1 MKAEPKNILII
12 KWGALGDMVI
22 STGAIRSVKET
33 FPNARVVLLSNGLMR
48 QIAPAGSIVDE
59 LIVYDEKKYHGLK
72 SITHLLRLILHLRG
86 YKFDLAINLRW
97 HSDRCAM
104 IAYLSGAKE
113 RVSSGPHNMMRLYT
127 TKVPFPQGRYH
138 EVHRNLDIVKAVGVK
153 VSDETPYTYVTDEDE
168 KFAQGFFIENNLKK
182 EKTVCIHPGASKPV
196 RAWLPERFREI
207 AIRLVENYDVN
218 VIVTWSGKEKEL
230 AEYVVSAN
238 PQKIFSAPQTKTIGE
253 LAALIKNSSMCLT
266 NCTGPMNVA
275 IAVQTPTCAILGSS
289 DPTDWG
295 PYGEIHRTIK
305 SPLVLESY
313 TDEQEGKAMQAVS
326 IEQVWNVVSKR
337 WKELKAHPNP
347 SQREGLFKFGRGISE

>member
-1 MKAEPKNILII
+1 MLKNPKNILII

-33 FPNARVVLLSNGLMR
+33 YPNARLVLLSNSLMK
-48 QIAPAGSIVDE
+48 QIAPGGSIVDE
-59 LIVYDEKKYHGLK
+59 LIVYDEKKYHGVK
-72 SITHLLRLILHLRG
+72 AFTHLLRLILYLRK

-138 EVHRNLDIVKAVGVK
+138 EVHRNLDIVKAVGIKVK
-153 VSDETPYTYVTDEDE
+153 DENPFTFISKADES
-168 KFAQGFFIENNLKK
+168 FAQEFFRKNSFSKENI
-182 EKTVCIHPGASKPV
+182 VCIHPGASKPI

-207 AIRLVENYDVN
+207 AKLLTEKFGVN

-230 AEYVVSAN
+230 ADYVASVN
-238 PQKIFSAPQTKTIGE
+238 PEKIFVAPHTKSIGE
-253 LAALIKNSSMCLT
+253 LAALIRASKMCLT

-275 IAVQTPTCAILGSS
+275 VAVQAPTCAILGSS

-313 TDEQEGKAMQAVS
+313 TDEQEGEAMQAVTV
-326 IEQVWNVVSKR
+326 EQVWNVVNKR
-337 WKELKAHPNP
+337 MKELM
-347 SQREGLFKFGRGISE
+347 

>member
-1 MKAEPKNILII
+1 MKSVPKNILII

-22 STGAIRSVKET
+22 STSAIRSVKET
-33 FPNARVVLLSNGLMR
+33 FPNSHVVLLSNSLMQ
-48 QIAPAGSIVDE
+48 QIAPTGSIVDE
-59 LIVYDEKKYHGLK
+59 LIVYDEKKYHSIK
-72 SITHLLRLILHLRG
+72 AITHLLRLILHLRK

-104 IAYLSGAKE
+104 IAYLSCAKE
-113 RVSSGPHNMMRLYT
+113 RVSSGPHNMMGLYT

-153 VSDETPYTYVTDEDE
+153 VNDETPYTFISTEDE
-168 KFAQGFFIENNLKK
+168 KFALGFFTQYNLKK
-182 EKTVCIHPGASKPV
+182 ENTICIHPGASKPV
-196 RAWLPERFREI
+196 RAWLPERYREI
-207 AIRLVENYDVN
+207 AKMLVEQYDVN

-230 AEYVVSAN
+230 AEYVASIN
-238 PQKIFSAPQTKTIGE
+238 PQKIFLAPQTKTIGE
-253 LAALIKNSSMCLT
+253 LAALIQNSKMCLT

-275 IAVQTPTCAILGSS
+275 VAVRTPTCAILGSS

-313 TDEQEGKAMQAVS
+313 TDEREGEAMQAVS
-326 IEQVWNVVSKR
+326 IEQVWDVVSKR
-337 WKELKAHPNP
+337 WRELSAEK
-347 SQREGLFKFGRGISE
+347 

>member
-1 MKAEPKNILII
+1 MPVNPKSILII

-33 FPNARVVLLSNGLMR
+33 YPNARVVLLSNSLMM
-48 QIAPAGSIVDE
+48 QIAPGGSIVDE
-59 LIVYDEKKYHGLK
+59 LIVYDEKKYHGVK
-72 SITHLLRLILHLRG
+72 AVTHLLRLILHLRK

-138 EVHRNLDIVKAVGVK
+138 EIHRNLDIVKAVGIKVK
-153 VSDETPYTYVTDEDE
+153 DETPYTFISKADES
-168 KFAQGFFIENNLKK
+168 FAQEFFIKNNLSK
-182 EKTVCIHPGASKPV
+182 EKTVCIHPGASKPIK
-196 RAWLPERFREI
+196 AWLPERFRE
-207 AIRLVENYDVN
+207 AAKLLTEKFGVK

-230 AEYVVSAN
+230 AEYVTSAN
-238 PQKIFSAPQTKTIGE
+238 LEKILIAPHTKSIGE
-253 LAALIKNSSMCLT
+253 LAALIKNSKMCLT

-313 TDEQEGKAMQAVS
+313 TDEQEGEAMKAVTV
-326 IEQVWNVVSKR
+326 EQVWTVVNKR
-337 WKELKAHPNP
+337 MEEL
-347 SQREGLFKFGRGISE
+347 Q

>member
-1 MKAEPKNILII
+1 LKKEPKNILII

-33 FPNARVVLLSNGLMR
+33 FPNARAVLLSNSLMQ
-48 QIAPAGSIVDE
+48 QIAPSGSIIDE
-59 LIVYDEKKYHGLK
+59 LIIYDEKEYHGVK
-72 SITHLLRLILHLRG
+72 AIAHLFRLVLHLRR

-113 RVSSGPHNMMRLYT
+113 RVSSGPHNMMGLYT

-153 VSDETPYTYVTDEDE
+153 VNDETPYTYISIDDV
-168 KFAQGFFIENNLKK
+168 KFARDFFTLNNL
-182 EKTVCIHPGASKPV
+182 EKNKTICIHPGASKPI

-207 AIRLVENYDVN
+207 AKKLVEQYDVN

-230 AEYVVSAN
+230 AEYVASAN
-238 PQKIFSAPQTKTIGE
+238 PLKIFLAPQTKTIGE
-253 LAALIKNSSMCLT
+253 LASLIKNSNMCLT

-275 IAVQTPTCAILGSS
+275 VAVRTPTCAILGSS

-313 TDEQEGKAMQAVS
+313 TDEQEAEAMNAVS
-326 IEQVWNVVSKR
+326 VEQVWNVVSRR
-337 WKELKAHPNP
+337 WEEIRAHPNP
-347 SQREGLFKFGRGISE
+347 SLREGLF

>member
-1 MKAEPKNILII
+1 MKSEPKNILII

-33 FPNARVVLLSNGLMR
+33 FPNARVVLLSNSLMQ
-48 QIAPAGSIVDE
+48 QIAPTGSIVDE
-59 LIVYDEKKYHGLK
+59 LIIYDEKKYHGIK
-72 SITHLLRLILHLRG
+72 AITLLLRLILHLRK

-113 RVSSGPHNMMRLYT
+113 RVSSGPHNMMGLYT
-127 TKVPFPQGRYH
+127 TKVPFPRGRYH

-153 VSDETPYTYVTDEDE
+153 VNDETPYTFISDRDE
-168 KFAQGFFIENNLKK
+168 KLARDFFALNNL
-182 EKTVCIHPGASKPV
+182 EKNKTICVHPGASKPV
-196 RAWLPERFREI
+196 RAWLPERFCEI
-207 AIRLVENYDVN
+207 AKMLIENYDVN

-230 AEYVVSAN
+230 AEYVASAN
-238 PQKIFSAPQTKTIGE
+238 PQKIFLAPQTKTIGE
-253 LAALIKNSSMCLT
+253 LAALIQNSNMCLT

-275 IAVQTPTCAILGSS
+275 IAVKIPTCAILGSS

-313 TDEQEGKAMQAVS
+313 TDEQEGEAMKAVS
-326 IEQVWNVVSKR
+326 VNRVWEVVSKR
-337 WKELKAHPNP
+337 WEEIEAHP
-347 SQREGLFKFGRGISE
+347 S

>member
-1 MKAEPKNILII
+1 MPTNPKTILIV

-33 FPNARVVLLSNGLMR
+33 YPDARVVLLSNSLMM
-48 QIAPAGSIVDE
+48 QIAPGGSIVDE
-59 LIVYDEKKYHGLK
+59 LIVYDEKKYRGFK
-72 SITHLLRLILHLRG
+72 AVTHLLRLILHLRK

-138 EVHRNLDIVKAVGVK
+138 EVHRNLDIVKAVGIK
-153 VSDETPYTYVTDEDE
+153 IKDETPYTFISNADES
-168 KFAQGFFIENNLKK
+168 FAQEFFLKNNLTK
-182 EKTVCIHPGASKPV
+182 EKTVCIHPGASKPI
-196 RAWLPERFREI
+196 RAWLPERFRE
-207 AIRLVENYDVN
+207 AAKLLTEKFGVN

-230 AEYVVSAN
+230 ADYVATVN
-238 PQKIFSAPQTKTIGE
+238 PEKIFVAPHTKSIGE
-253 LAALIKNSSMCLT
+253 LAALIKNSKMCLT

-275 IAVQTPTCAILGSS
+275 VAVGTPTCAILGSS

-295 PYGEIHRTIK
+295 PFGEIHRTIK

-313 TDEQEGKAMQAVS
+313 TDEQEGEAMKAVTV
-326 IEQVWNVVSKR
+326 EQVWSVVNKR
-337 WKELKAHPNP
+337 MEEL
-347 SQREGLFKFGRGISE
+347 Q

>member
-1 MKAEPKNILII
+1 MSKNPNNILII

-33 FPNARVVLLSNGLMR
+33 YPNARVVLLSNSLMQ
-48 QIAPAGSIVDE
+48 QIAPGGSIVDE
-59 LIVYDEKKYHGLK
+59 LIVYDEKKYHGVK
-72 SITHLLRLILHLRG
+72 AFTQLLRLILFLRK

-138 EVHRNLDIVKAVGVK
+138 EVHRNLDIVKAVGIKVK
-153 VSDETPYTYVTDEDE
+153 DETPYTFISKEDE
-168 KFAQGFFIENNLKK
+168 LFAQEFFQKNDFSKENI
-182 EKTVCIHPGASKPV
+182 VCIHPGASKPI
-196 RAWLPERFREI
+196 RAWLPDRFREI
-207 AIRLVENYDVN
+207 AKLLTEKFGVN

-230 AEYVVSAN
+230 ADYVASVN
-238 PQKIFSAPQTKTIGE
+238 PEKIFVAPQTKSIGE
-253 LAALIKNSSMCLT
+253 LAALIKISKMCIT

-313 TDEQEGKAMQAVS
+313 TDEQEGEAMKAVTVD
-326 IEQVWNVVSKR
+326 QVWNVVNSR
-337 WKELKAHPNP
+337 MNEFLK
-347 SQREGLFKFGRGISE
+347 

>member
-1 MKAEPKNILII
+1 MSKNPKNILII

-33 FPNARVVLLSNGLMR
+33 YPNARVVLLSNSLMK
-48 QIAPAGSIVDE
+48 QIAPGGSIVDE
-59 LIVYDEKKYHGLK
+59 LIVYDEKKHHGVK
-72 SITHLLRLILHLRG
+72 AVTHLLRLILYLRK

-138 EVHRNLDIVKAVGVK
+138 EVHRNFDIVKAVGVK
-153 VSDETPYTYVTDEDE
+153 VKDETPFTFISKADEL
-168 KFAQGFFIENNLKK
+168 FAQDFFQKNNFNKEN
-182 EKTVCIHPGASKPV
+182 TVCIHPGASKPI

-207 AIRLVENYDVN
+207 AKMLVENYDVN

-230 AEYVVSAN
+230 AEYVASVY
-238 PQKIFSAPQTKTIGE
+238 PEKIFVAPQTKCIGG
-253 LAALIKNSSMCLT
+253 LAALIKNCKMCLT

-275 IAVQTPTCAILGSS
+275 VAVQTPTCAILGSS

-313 TDEQEGKAMQAVS
+313 TNEQEGEAMKAVTV
-326 IEQVWNVVSKR
+326 EQVWNVVGKR
-337 WKELKAHPNP
+337 MEELK
-347 SQREGLFKFGRGISE
+347 